1 MDALRALGIA
11 ARNRAA
17 ARVIA
22 VTGSVG
28 KTGTKDALRTALEAQ
43 GPTAASVGSFNNH
56 WGVPLSLARM
66 PKETAFGVFEVGMN
80 HAGEIE
86 PLSRMIRPDVAIV
99 TTVEPAHI
107 EFFDSIEAIADAKA
121 EIFLG
126 MTGGTAVLNRD
137 NGQYDRLAAAA
148 KAAGVGQILGFGT
161 HAKAEARLISH
172 AADGTGTNVEA
183 VICGRRIGY
192 RLSVPGKHHVMNSLA
207 VLAAVSAAG
216 ANVAAAARTLGQ
228 LAPLAGRGR
237 RHSVAIP
244 GGSFSVVDESYNA
257 NPASMRA
264 AIETLA
270 ATRPDACGRRIA
282 ALGEMRE
289 LGRRSA
295 EFHLALADILKA
307 NGVDRVFACGPAMKP
322 MFDSLPKAMR
332 GGYAP
337 ESSTLA
343 RQVSAAIRGGDV
355 VVVKGSLASGMKV
368 VVDALLAAGSTS
380 SRAVNG

>member
-1 MDALRALGIA
+1 
-11 ARNRAA
+11 
-17 ARVIA
+17 
-22 VTGSVG
+22 
-28 KTGTKDALRTALEAQ
+28 
-43 GPTAASVGSFNNH
+43 
-56 WGVPLSLARM
+56 
-66 PKETAFGVFEVGMN
+66 
-80 HAGEIE
+80 
-86 PLSRMIRPDVAIV
+86 
-99 TTVEPAHI
+99 
-107 EFFDSIEAIADAKA
+107 
-121 EIFLG
+121 
-126 MTGGTAVLNRD
+126 
-137 NGQYDRLAAAA
+137 
-148 KAAGVGQILGFGT
+148 
-161 HAKAEARLISH
+161 
-172 AADGTGTNVEA
+172 
-183 VICGRRIGY
+183 
-192 RLSVPGKHHVMNSLA
+192 
-207 VLAAVSAAG
+207 
-216 ANVAAAARTLGQ
+216 
-228 LAPLAGRGR
+228 
-237 RHSVAIP
+237 
-244 GGSFSVVDESYNA
+244 
-257 NPASMRA
+257 MRA